1 MSTTKSK
8 QEETKKAD
16 AEATKETAA
25 APEPVMEAIEEDDEF
40 EEFEPCNWG
49 TSGEDA
55 EDAQQWKVSPEDVIE
70 NNVQNS
76 FTLFQ
81 NYLTRCL

>member
-1 MSTTKSK
+1 MSSTT
-8 QEETKKAD
+8 
-16 AEATKETAA
+16 ATKDESKKPVTGISKDAP

-55 EDAQQWKVSPEDVIE
+55 EDAQQWKVRCEYV
-70 NNVQNS
+70 
-76 FTLFQ
+76 TL
-81 NYLTRCL
+81 TAISHE